1 MALTAVHSAVE
12 GCAETWA
19 RTPGV
24 SEGETSLACSPWGC
38 KKLGVTERLNSSKG
52 VLHAPEGRRHHLH
65 FVGEKLG
72 FRGVLHA
79 PEGRH
84 HHLHFVGEKL
94 GFREGEQFA
103 LGHTAIW
110 GWQQEEGGL
119 PFFFE
124 CLTLTPLAVSRPVH
138 RGVDSG
144 SEVGSDVPVAM
155 QLGSGRAGI

>member
-52 VLHAPEGRRHHLH
+52 VLHAPEGRR
-65 FVGEKLG
+65 
-72 FRGVLHA
+72 
-79 PEGRH
+79 

>member
-24 SEGETSLACSPWGC
+24 SEGETSLACRPWGC
-38 KKLGVTERLNSSKG
+38 RKLGVTERLSGSKG
-52 VLHAPEGRRHHLH
+52 VLHAPKVDVTTSISWGRN
-65 FVGEKLG
+65 
-72 FRGVLHA
+72 
-79 PEGRH
+79 
-84 HHLHFVGEKL
+84 

-119 PFFFE
+119 PFFF
-124 CLTLTPLAVSRPVH
+124 
-138 RGVDSG
+138 
-144 SEVGSDVPVAM
+144 
-155 QLGSGRAGI
+155 